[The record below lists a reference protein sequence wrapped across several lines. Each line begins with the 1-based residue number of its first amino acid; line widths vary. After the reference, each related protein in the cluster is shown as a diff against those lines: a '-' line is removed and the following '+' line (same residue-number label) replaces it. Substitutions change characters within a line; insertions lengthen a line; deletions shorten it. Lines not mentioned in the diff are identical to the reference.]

1 MTEFNPRVPMSRR
14 ADVKP
19 ITYLKSRTAD
29 LLREVAEGGHA
40 VTITQN
46 GEARAVLMDVDTY
59 DRWRSAMALLKLLA
73 QGEADVEPGRTV
85 KQSDVFRRARKA
97 IERSASDG

>member
-1 MTEFNPRVPMSRR
+1 MSRR

-19 ITYLKSRTAD
+19 ITYLKNRTAE
-29 LLREVAEGGHA
+29 LLREVSEGGHA

-73 QGEADVEPGRTV
+73 LGEADIAAGRTV
-85 KQSDVFRRARKA
+85 KQSNVFQRARRA
-97 IERSASDG
+97 IERSASVG

>member
-1 MTEFNPRVPMSRR
+1 MSRR

-19 ITYLKSRTAD
+19 ITYLKNRTAA
-29 LLREVAEGGHA
+29 LIREVTEGGHA

-59 DRWRSAMALLKLLA
+59 DRWRAAMALLKLLA
-73 QGEADVEPGRTV
+73 QGEADVEASRTV
-85 KQSDVFRRARKA
+85 KQADVFRRARRA
-97 IERSASDG
+97 IERSVPDA

>member
-1 MTEFNPRVPMSRR
+1 MSQR

-19 ITYLKSRTAD
+19 ITYLKNRTAQ
-29 LLREVAEGGHA
+29 LLREVNESGRA

-73 QGEADVEPGRTV
+73 QGEADVEVGQTV

-97 IERSASDG
+97 IERSASDD